1 MELFDYLS
9 LQIEQDEQASAFV
22 SQGSMLFAGLYR
34 DKQEETPRSHLNAR
48 IPLEL
53 RVLWQR
59 LRAERFARTKN
70 QPRPQQL
77 PTEAAQPPH
86 TQPNH
91 LHIKPTEL
99 AHLLCKE
106 KACKSAG
113 KNQEDRKV

>member
-70 QPRPQQL
+70 QPTHQQLQQL
-77 PTEAAQPPH
+77 PTDLAQPPP
-86 TQPNH
+86 TQPNQ
-91 LHIKPTEL
+91 LHRASTPPVQG
-99 AHLLCKE
+99 
-106 KACKSAG
+106 KSVQNG
-113 KNQEDRKV
+113 GQNLDSRKV